1 MLWTAAAMAAVLGVA
16 VTAVWIGLNKR
27 YKAPSPM
34 RCLPN
39 STTVVFRLGDRGGI
53 AERVDSSAYGG
64 ELAAVLGGDLV
75 LPFAARIDSLF
86 GPDVIGEPALRE
98 RDLYVSLTLRGDGGV
113 GQFAASFALRNRM
126 EWHRAMSALRDREAV
141 SVGDTSVRGHGLFLL
156 RQEGCAEPLFMAAGG
171 GCLFASTTPDLLLGF
186 GRDSIVTLRDDPTFS
201 TIERTVAAGAPA
213 SVFVNTRS
221 LRLLP
226 DSVRPGLD
234 GRFLATIMRAG
245 LSTDWMALD
254 LHPSGESLSAD
265 GFVVAPHPSLSIL
278 TARETTEAINIARR
292 VPQGVCSFERVGPGP
307 RGLSSASFAE
317 FLSGDSSGAGYRAA
331 QSDLF
336 RRSGFDVE
344 AMLSQVFSAEL
355 ALCRYDALSPTSEFL
370 IADTRG
376 GTAAQS
382 VLAQL
387 LAAMHGG
394 AAPMAIGE
402 IAAGESAVPA
412 SVVSRRADAQ
422 RVSDVS
428 FPVYTGFE
436 PGDDL
441 FFLPKIFG
449 GRQVPC
455 RLFFRYED
463 AIILADN
470 MGVLRRVLADYAK
483 GNTLD
488 ASPHYSTLRSH
499 FGTECSHFSLR
510 RMADGEAFDVIAS
523 QLTMAGR
530 LPYVNIFARASATA
544 TGSRPGRAPTWQ
556 TRLDT
561 TVRGDIY
568 GVVNHYTRLTECL
581 AQDCEGRLCLVG
593 ADGMLL
599 WRRAVDG
606 PIVGGVSQV
615 DFYSNGKL
623 QYLFATPNSLYIVDR
638 LGNDVGPFPVR
649 LPSRAQSGASRATYS
664 DGSPMRFFVGCEGGV
679 ALFGPDG
686 KAVDGWKPLRPEGAI
701 EAPARHLVCS
711 GKDFI
716 VFRDRY
722 SHYFTD
728 RRGSRRL
735 TTQPLAPGRRGEM
748 TVGGPADSYFVTT
761 TSDGSV
767 VAIDGTN
774 GNLTRLEMDSIGP
787 DHVSM
792 PLAGGRYLVVGRTKA
807 AVVDIG
813 GAAPKVASTWRTG
826 LQSLGAVCVER
837 GVVGIL
843 DNEAGAAR
851 LFSIA
856 DGKELKASPLPTRGT
871 MALGVAKE
879 GLVAFTIGESGE
891 ICQTPLR

>member
-1 MLWTAAAMAAVLGVA
+1 MLWTAAAMAAVLAVA
-16 VTAVWIGLNKR
+16 VAAVWIGLNKH

-39 STTVVFRLGDRGGI
+39 STTVVVRLGDRAAI
-53 AERVDSSAYGG
+53 AERIDSSAYGG
-64 ELAAVLGGDLV
+64 ELSAVLGGERV
-75 LPFAARIDSLF
+75 LPFAARMDSLF
-86 GPDVIGEPALRE
+86 APDVIGEPELRE
-98 RDLYVSLTLRGDGGV
+98 RDLYVSYTLRGDGAV
-113 GQFAASFALRNRM
+113 AQLAASFTLRNRM
-126 EWHRAMSALRDREAV
+126 EWHRAMSALRDRDAV
-141 SVGDTSVRGHGLFLL
+141 SIGDTSVRGHGLFLL
-156 RQEGCAEPLFMAAGG
+156 RQEGHPEPLFMAAGG
-171 GCLFASTTPDLLLGF
+171 GCLFASTTPDLLLTF
-186 GRDSIVTLRDDPTFS
+186 GQDSATTLRDDPTFS
-201 TIERTVAAGAPA
+201 TIERTVATSAPA
-213 SVFVNTRS
+213 SVFVNTHS

-234 GRFLATIMRAG
+234 GRFLATILRAG
-245 LSTDWMALD
+245 ASTDWMALD
-254 LHPSGESLSAD
+254 LHPADESLSAD
-265 GFVVAPHPSLSIL
+265 GFVVAPHPSLAIQ

-292 VPQGVCSFERVGPGP
+292 VPQGVSSFERIGAGP
-307 RGLSSASFAE
+307 RGLSSASFTE
-317 FLSGDSSGAGYRAA
+317 FLAGDTSGAGYRSA

-344 AMLSQVFSAEL
+344 AMLSQVFTAEL
-355 ALCRYDALSPTSEFL
+355 ALCRYDALSPSSEFL

-382 VLAQL
+382 VLTQL

-394 AAPMAIGE
+394 AVPMAIGE

-412 SVVSRRADAQ
+412 GVVSRRADAQ
-422 RVSDVS
+422 RVSDMG

-436 PGDDL
+436 PGDNL

-449 GRQVPC
+449 GRKIPC

-463 AIILADN
+463 ALILADN
-470 MGVLRRVLADYAK
+470 MSVLRRVLADYAK

-530 LPYVNIFARASATA
+530 LPYVNIFAQASAST
-544 TGSRPGRAPTWQ
+544 TGLRPGRAPTWQ

-561 TVRGDIY
+561 TVCGDIY
-568 GVVNHYTRLTECL
+568 GVANHYTRLTECL
-581 AQDCEGRLCLVG
+581 MQDREGRLCLVG

-599 WRRAVDG
+599 WRRVVDG
-606 PIVGGVSQV
+606 PIVGWVSQV

-623 QYLFATPNSLYIVDR
+623 QYLFATPTSLYIVDR

-649 LPSRAQSGASRATYS
+649 LPSRAQSGASCASYS
-664 DGSPMRFFVGCEGGV
+664 DGSPMRFFVGCEDGV

-686 KAVDGWKPLRPEGAI
+686 KAVDGWKPLRTEGVIEGA
-701 EAPARHLVCS
+701 PRHMVCS
-711 GKDFI
+711 GRDFI

-722 SHYFTD
+722 SYYFTD
-728 RRGSRRL
+728 RRGARRL
-735 TTQPLAPGRRGEM
+735 TTQPLAPGRRSEM

-767 VAIDGTN
+767 VAINGTN

-792 PLAGGRYLVVGRTKA
+792 PMGGGRYLVVGRTRA

-813 GAAPKVASTWRTG
+813 GTEPRVASSWRLN
-826 LQSLGAVCVER
+826 LQSIGLVRTAR

-843 DNEAGAAR
+843 DGEAGVVR
-851 LFSIA
+851 IFSTQ

-891 ICQTPLR
+891 ICQTALR